1 MASAAISG
9 VGTVFKRN
17 AVALAEVNTITGPS
31 RTRDTID
38 VTSLDSLSGYREFIG
53 GFRDG
58 GEVSL
63 DMNYSRAGFDLLN
76 TDFEASTSQTF
87 VIVMPDTGNTEFS
100 FEGWVTN
107 ISKTIPTDDKIT
119 MSVTIKID
127 GVITETS

>member
-9 VGTVFKRN
+9 VGAVFQRN
-17 AVALAEVNTITGPS
+17 GVALAEVNTITGPN

-38 VTSLDSLSGYREFIG
+38 VTSLDSLGGYREFIG

-63 DMNYSRAGFDLLN
+63 EMNYSRAVFDLLN
-76 TDFEASTSQTF
+76 VDFEATTSQTF
-87 VIVMPDTGNTEFS
+87 KIIMPDTGATEFE
-100 FEGWVTN
+100 FEGWVNN
-107 ISKTIPTDDKIT
+107 ITKTIPTDDKIT

-127 GVITETS
+127 GQITMTS